1 MAHNL
6 PYDQP
11 PAQHPVPFHNT
22 RTSGPMVGQTE
33 WSPPSTHDDAG
44 NRSQYLLRNRA
55 VGMLSSLR
63 YLATVRRAIWPMP
76 ASASLSRI

>member
-6 PYDQP
+6 PHDQP
-11 PAQHPVPFHNT
+11 PARHPIPFHTT
-22 RTSGPMVGQTE
+22 RTSGPMVGHAE
-33 WSPPSTHDDAG
+33 EFPLTHADTG

-63 YLATVRRAIWPMP
+63 YLATVRRAMWPMP